1 MSSVTCNAAITTL
14 DDLDDGEGGDI
25 EEIARESDPP
35 LLNFILPTTP
45 WGGQGQ
51 VLLRAKPRESGS
63 DSQRLVSQ
71 LDEWLA
77 NRDPGPADVVLLR
90 CRRGIECNTCSV
102 QASERCD
109 PQGSQFCRA
118 CLDHEPIYCAF
129 GSPCSKWN
137 DYKTQEFVRRQ
148 RFYLV
153 VPQPSK
159 QLSLS
164 ESCRGPQP
172 SPVGEETT
180 NPLLA
185 WVKGFGKP
193 KSSMSLPLSSA
204 PGRHEDRQSRTLTE
218 SVFPSRQQ
226 ECTSQVR
233 PYMRP
238 FPANQLSH
246 TPRTELQDPGSYESF
261 TRVLPDRR
269 EQSTKVSVHST
280 QQAPRRETTV
290 RFEDDSVNQITQGLK
305 KVQIQPKSTR
315 RHQSE
320 ENATVAEEVMQ
331 LVTGETSMKTTQMG
345 SLLTHLHKQET
356 EQASPEQGDGDGYSS
371 NSDDDRETRR
381 RRKHDGGRDRHGRG
395 GGGGGGGGDRD
406 GGGGDGGDNGNNG
419 GRQDKERR
427 RRHYRYEPDVSI
439 PLGLIVDRLQGL
451 EGRTRGNKTKQK
463 PISLPSPV
471 RESSGQ
477 ITTISFYKWVHLLS
491 RMVDDLSLEH
501 AEVLLTLATDPKIL
515 PPYMREICYDSEDL
529 AQALRRLKTRFPPLS
544 STWPLLVCDLTGKEP
559 TSGTHQEVVDRCSE
573 HLSSISALQSLHPR
587 RDLNREE
594 TLAAL
599 ASLGSTTELQSGVI
613 NAVRQFDNAKS
624 LHPDDPDYSSYVSSL
639 RSYLEI
645 ERETRQDILASV
657 SLGRR
662 MNPSY
667 SGSPNVPAFASQPR
681 TIDQAKNKK
690 QKKTPT
696 GQKGAGEKQKQ
707 NGQRDKNVSQKKDC
721 SLCGSGKHPPFK
733 CGKIQEIQAKK
744 MDKPENLC
752 ERCCHWSKQGDP
764 HQGACHIKSYL
775 DKNGITKKM
784 NLLCSIHQ
792 STHYALCG
800 ACAPGQTTSG
810 PKTSTPVVPGFMV
823 SCLQQTNSLASD
835 PTKIPQV
842 AFMREVLTIKG
853 KDGNTAR
860 VIAHYDSLSGANFSS
875 EIPENFNWGEKG
887 ATSETFSLSTMI
899 GREEYSL
906 PVISLR
912 IQGRGKRCLE
922 ADFLVNNYPEIEDTF
937 SMPDLLKECGVSSM
951 SQEER
956 QIPLRI
962 MFGVPC
968 STLFPQPQ
976 PIPKKMQQEFP
987 FLSLHQS
994 LITGAQ
1000 LISGR
1005 VSPATPA
1012 KAIHSFMGMT
1022 TPGVSGEPSVHQ
1034 TSVHQTDSKEEEK
1047 RESLP
1052 SQD

>member
-1 MSSVTCNAAITTL
+1 MPGRLVQRVCPAGHLCLSGRLSLQDGRLVQQACPADYPCKSSGFLCRPAGLSSRLPSRLPLLVRQAFSAGRQACPAGSPAGYLCSSGRLSLQAGRQADRLLPQDLIRKASPTRLPFQDFLLKISRGQTLPLAGSSLLLLANMSSVTCNAAITTL

-109 PQGSQFCRA
+109 PQGGQFCRA

-246 TPRTELQDPGSYESF
+246 TSRTELHDPGSYESF

-269 EQSTKVSVHST
+269 EQSTKVSVHNT
-280 QQAPRRETTV
+280 QPTPRRESTV

-315 RHQSE
+315 RRQPE
-320 ENATVAEEVMQ
+320 ENVSVAEDVMQ
-331 LVTGETSMKTTQMG
+331 LVTGDKTGETSMKTTQVG
-345 SLLTHLHKQET
+345 SLLSHLQKQEA
-356 EQASPEQGDGDGYSS
+356 EQTSPENQDEDDYSS
-371 NSDDDRETRR
+371 NSEDDRERRRR
-381 RRKHDGGRDRHGRG
+381 RRKRNEKRDQPEGD
-395 GGGGGGGGDRD
+395 GGGGGGDRD
-406 GGGGDGGDNGNNG
+406 PGGGDGGGHGNNG
-419 GRQDKERR
+419 GRQDRERR
-427 RRHYRYEPDVSI
+427 RRHHRYEPDVSI

-463 PISLPSPV
+463 PISLPSPA
-471 RESSGQ
+471 REASGQ

-501 AEVLLTLATDPKIL
+501 AEVLLTLATDTKIL
-515 PPYMREICYDSEDL
+515 PPYMREICYDSQDL
-529 AQALRRLKTRFPPLS
+529 SEALNRLKTRFPPLS
-544 STWPLLVCDLTGKEP
+544 STWPLLVCELTGKEP
-559 TSGTHQEVVDRCSE
+559 TSGTHQEVVDRCAE

-613 NAVRQFDNAKS
+613 NTVRQFDYAKS
-624 LHPDDPDYSSYVSSL
+624 LHPEDPEYSSYVSNL
-639 RSYLEI
+639 KSYLEI
-645 ERETRQDILASV
+645 ERETRQDILASI

-667 SGSPNVPAFASQPR
+667 SGSPNVPAFASQSR
-681 TIDQAKNKK
+681 TIDQTKPNQTKPNKPNRTKPNQTKPNQTK
-690 QKKTPT
+690 QTKQTKPNQTKPNQTKPNQTKPNQTEENLQPLRVRRTPT
-696 GQKGAGEKQKQ
+696 
-707 NGQRDKNVSQKKDC
+707 V
-721 SLCGSGKHPPFK
+721 
-733 CGKIQEIQAKK
+733 
-744 MDKPENLC
+744 
-752 ERCCHWSKQGDP
+752 
-764 HQGACHIKSYL
+764 
-775 DKNGITKKM
+775 
-784 NLLCSIHQ
+784 
-792 STHYALCG
+792 
-800 ACAPGQTTSG
+800 
-810 PKTSTPVVPGFMV
+810 
-823 SCLQQTNSLASD
+823 
-835 PTKIPQV
+835 
-842 AFMREVLTIKG
+842 
-853 KDGNTAR
+853 
-860 VIAHYDSLSGANFSS
+860 
-875 EIPENFNWGEKG
+875 
-887 ATSETFSLSTMI
+887 
-899 GREEYSL
+899 
-906 PVISLR
+906 
-912 IQGRGKRCLE
+912 
-922 ADFLVNNYPEIEDTF
+922 
-937 SMPDLLKECGVSSM
+937 
-951 SQEER
+951 
-956 QIPLRI
+956 
-962 MFGVPC
+962 
-968 STLFPQPQ
+968 
-976 PIPKKMQQEFP
+976 
-987 FLSLHQS
+987 
-994 LITGAQ
+994 
-1000 LISGR
+1000 
-1005 VSPATPA
+1005 
-1012 KAIHSFMGMT
+1012 
-1022 TPGVSGEPSVHQ
+1022 
-1034 TSVHQTDSKEEEK
+1034 
-1047 RESLP
+1047 
-1052 SQD
+1052 

>member
-25 EEIARESDPP
+25 EEIARESDPNLQP
-35 LLNFILPTTP
+35 PTTP
-45 WGGQGQ
+45 
-51 VLLRAKPRESGS
+51 
-63 DSQRLVSQ
+63 
-71 LDEWLA
+71 
-77 NRDPGPADVVLLR
+77 
-90 CRRGIECNTCSV
+90 
-102 QASERCD
+102 
-109 PQGSQFCRA
+109 
-118 CLDHEPIYCAF
+118 
-129 GSPCSKWN
+129 SPTKIGDN
-137 DYKTQEFVRRQ
+137 
-148 RFYLV
+148 
-153 VPQPSK
+153 
-159 QLSLS
+159 
-164 ESCRGPQP
+164 
-172 SPVGEETT
+172 
-180 NPLLA
+180 
-185 WVKGFGKP
+185 
-193 KSSMSLPLSSA
+193 LP
-204 PGRHEDRQSRTLTE
+204 
-218 SVFPSRQQ
+218 
-226 ECTSQVR
+226 
-233 PYMRP
+233 
-238 FPANQLSH
+238 
-246 TPRTELQDPGSYESF
+246 
-261 TRVLPDRR
+261 
-269 EQSTKVSVHST
+269 TK
-280 QQAPRRETTV
+280 
-290 RFEDDSVNQITQGLK
+290 L
-305 KVQIQPKSTR
+305 
-315 RHQSE
+315 
-320 ENATVAEEVMQ
+320 
-331 LVTGETSMKTTQMG
+331 ETSTTIVHT
-345 SLLTHLHKQET
+345 SRVK
-356 EQASPEQGDGDGYSS
+356 
-371 NSDDDRETRR
+371 
-381 RRKHDGGRDRHGRG
+381 
-395 GGGGGGGGDRD
+395 
-406 GGGGDGGDNGNNG
+406 
-419 GRQDKERR
+419 KERR
-427 RRHYRYEPDVSI
+427 S
-439 PLGLIVDRLQGL
+439 GG
-451 EGRTRGNKTKQK
+451 TR
-463 PISLPSPV
+463 
-471 RESSGQ
+471 
-477 ITTISFYKWVHLLS
+477 
-491 RMVDDLSLEH
+491 
-501 AEVLLTLATDPKIL
+501 
-515 PPYMREICYDSEDL
+515 SE
-529 AQALRRLKTRFPPLS
+529 ASRLKTSHFLSLLPLTGLTGSDVEEQSQQPIVTSMVAERDTGESADVPPPSLGALAAELS
-544 STWPLLVCDLTGKEP
+544 SLQTQLELSKVELMGHIITDLSHQLQESEQRINQLVCKND
-559 TSGTHQEVVDRCSE
+559 S
-573 HLSSISALQSLHPR
+573 
-587 RDLNREE
+587 LNRDNT
-594 TLAAL
+594 TLKSAYEDQMTGL
-599 ASLGSTTELQSGVI
+599 KENIKELERSG
-613 NAVRQFDNAKS
+613 
-624 LHPDDPDYSSYVSSL
+624 
-639 RSYLEI
+639 
-645 ERETRQDILASV
+645 
-657 SLGRR
+657 
-662 MNPSY
+662 
-667 SGSPNVPAFASQPR
+667 
-681 TIDQAKNKK
+681 
-690 QKKTPT
+690 
-696 GQKGAGEKQKQ
+696 QKQ
-707 NGQRDKNVSQKKDC
+707 NGQRGKNISQKKDCSLGHIKELERSGQKQNGQKDKNVSQKKDC

-752 ERCCHWSKQGDP
+752 ERCCHWFKQGDP

-976 PIPKKMQQEFP
+976 PIPKKMQREFP